1 MRFKL
6 IITLVETSRSDV
18 VLAAGRAAGATGATV
33 INFAR
38 SDDTALPGLFRGW
51 DLSSS
56 RNLLLFVA
64 RSDLCRSI
72 LEDIGKAGE
81 FDTEPG
87 AGLVVQLNVE
97 DAVGVERQWLQLA
110 ASDPPQ

>member
-18 VLAAGRAAGATGATV
+18 VLAAGRAAGATGATI

-38 SDDTALPGLFRGW
+38 NEDVALPGLFRGW
-51 DLSSS
+51 DLGGN
-56 RNLLLFVA
+56 RHLVLFVA
-64 RSDLCRSI
+64 RSDFCRSI
-72 LEDIGKAGE
+72 LEEIGRAGE

-97 DAVGVERQWLQLA
+97 DAVGIERQWLELA